1 MSYNK
6 LKIIIIHGNGATYLE
21 IVKKILSILVFKSV
35 WHNGIFYIERKDA
48 NLIRNILFN
57 PPDNP
62 FIEPMQMVI
71 VARLLLS
78 CFKDNEDLDF
88 NMEHATQIKESRVI
102 HEFSNFGI
110 PGGALNRR
118 SRAKQMLEE
127 AKDNLTLLETKL
139 NYLKEIL
146 VKPSREILLESEA
159 ELVISNIL
167 PELQT
172 LLDKL
177 RSMPES
183 GGDLDTIASA
193 TFYTYWLK
201 QQAMEDG
208 KEFVYGTDYIYAF
221 VNYHDSLRFLEEY
234 GPADVLMADMPI
246 AALPTFEHDLIYLAS
261 KNIHFM
267 RVEDHHPYG
276 KEHIEMFERLKTNE
290 MLDFYEMAG
299 PLHQEEQQAKDM
311 RCGADVVFDNLI
323 AETKFDN
330 EGTQNL
336 KHWTHCTDLAIKK
349 TENGELLTT
358 LIKGGL
364 CKVELVQTLVE
375 CLQNNN
381 FTEIFHLKKWNQLAD
396 EWNEQFIEIQEQLQ
410 ENCYMS
416 TFSKKEDNIDGNK
429 NGYISVLFA
438 LAITRDQDKAK
449 IPVNKAVGY
458 LSRSYPEA
466 DYIFYCYGSS
476 LMVARRTN
484 QDDLTFNLGELMKAI
499 GGPSDGGHSGAAV
512 CKPDSNPNYPK
523 QQLKRVTRSNFD
535 RFCKYMSMSI
545 NNLGYKNLK
554 LSNCSTAQSSGH
566 IRRGNKKLVVIILIT
581 MTLGFILTALSSKF
595 RRPNVLYSNRNFYPH
610 LTTPEE
616 KEIITQQEIL
626 HQQRE
631 KKQ

>member
-1 MSYNK
+1 MSDNQR
-6 LKIIIIHGNGATYLE
+6 KIIVIHGNGSTYLE
-21 IVKKILSILVFKSV
+21 IVEKVLSILIFKSV
-35 WHNGIFYIERKDA
+35 WHNGVFYIERKDA

-118 SRAKQMLEE
+118 ARAQQMLEE
-127 AKDNLTLLETKL
+127 AKDNLKLLETKL
-139 NYLKEIL
+139 NYLKNIL
-146 VKPSREILLESEA
+146 IKPSGEILLESEA
-159 ELVISNIL
+159 ELVISDVL
-167 PELQT
+167 PTLQT

-201 QQAMEDG
+201 KQALENG
-208 KEFVYGTDYIYAF
+208 KDFLYGRDYIYVF
-221 VNYHDSLRFLEEY
+221 VNYHDSLTFLEKY
-234 GPADVLMADMPI
+234 GPSDVLMADMPI

-261 KNIHFM
+261 KNIHFL

-299 PLHQEEQQAKDM
+299 PLHQNEQQAKDM
-311 RCGADVVFDNLI
+311 RCGTDVVFDNLI
-323 AETKFDN
+323 AGTQFEN
-330 EGTQNL
+330 EGAINL
-336 KHWTHCTDLAIKK
+336 KHWAHCTDLAIEK

-375 CLQNNN
+375 CVQDNN
-381 FTEIFHLKKWNQLAD
+381 FTETFHLKKWNQLAD
-396 EWNEQFIEIQEQLQ
+396 EWDEQFIEIQDQLQ

-416 TFSKKEDNIDGNK
+416 TFSKKEDDIDGNK
-429 NGYISVLFA
+429 TGYVSVLFS
-438 LAITRDQDKAK
+438 LAITRDQEYK
-449 IPVNKAVGY
+449 IPVNKAVDY
-458 LSRSYPEA
+458 LSRSYPIA

-476 LMVARRTN
+476 LMVARRIN
-484 QDDLTFNLGELMKAI
+484 QDDLTFNLGELMRSL
-499 GGPSDGGHSGAAV
+499 GSPSDGGHSGAAV

-523 QQLKRVTRSNFD
+523 QQLRRVTRTNFD
-535 RFCKYMSMSI
+535 KFCRYMSMSI
-545 NNLGYKNLK
+545 DNLGYKNLK
-554 LSNCSTAQSSGH
+554 LSNCSMAPSVEH
-566 IRRGNKKLVVIILIT
+566 VKKGNKKLIVILVVTLA
-581 MTLGFILTALSSKF
+581 LGFILTALSSKF
-595 RRPNVLYSNRNFYPH
+595 RRPNVLYSNRDFYSN
-610 LTTPEE
+610 LATPEE
-616 KEIITQQEIL
+616 ERIIEQQEIL
-626 HQQRE
+626 HQERE
-631 KKQ
+631 DKQ